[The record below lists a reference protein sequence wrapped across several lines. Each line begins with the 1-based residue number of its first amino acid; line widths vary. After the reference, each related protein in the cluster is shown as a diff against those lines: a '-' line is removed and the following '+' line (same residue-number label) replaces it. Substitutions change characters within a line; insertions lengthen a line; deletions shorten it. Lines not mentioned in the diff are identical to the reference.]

1 MFLHVSESG
10 RSRLALEPFGK
21 VFHAK
26 KDDWWSCFFIHDW
39 HWSAIGGTQG
49 PTIGSH
55 VPVAQATGEGTA
67 EEDEAPE
74 GTSRQFIDS
83 DDANTAICILLSVWM
98 CFLLGLPPNRVTGIS
113 KPKHAIIL
121 ESWVGVESTFYYF
134 TTSLFCG
141 QIGSPFFSRVD
152 SFFWIEGR
160 LGLFLA
166 KEVQTPLFLLFPNG
180 RPSYLDTTWAGILLA
195 CRLGAI

>member
-1 MFLHVSESG
+1 MEL
-10 RSRLALEPFGK
+10 RLFIQI
-21 VFHAK
+21 
-26 KDDWWSCFFIHDW
+26 WTCIHDW
-39 HWSAIGGTQG
+39 HWSAIGGTPG

-55 VPVAQATGEGTA
+55 VPVAPATGEGTA
-67 EEDEAPE
+67 EDEAPE

-113 KPKHAIIL
+113 KPKHAIIQL
-121 ESWVGVESTFYYF
+121 TGILGGGWIHVLLLLYFVGK
-134 TTSLFCG
+134 LAAR
-141 QIGSPFFSRVD
+141 FFPEWTGVFLNRRV
-152 SFFWIEGR
+152 R

-180 RPSYLDTTWAGILLA
+180 RPSCLDTTWAGILA
-195 CRLGAI
+195 CRLGAV